1 VSGQFHAP
9 AALSPE
15 KQPLFPIEL
24 DARWAPRAVCPS
36 WQSNCDSSQPPPCYF
51 KFYEIVA
58 LKNVAYFPDRMPFK
72 DLKTDDTISPSGLI
86 SSHVAP
92 CCNERLSEIKK
103 CDFGAS
109 NTVIPSFTKISRLV
123 QKLKY
128 AKFDTQTANERS
140 WLWKVKLNKRQNHKY
155 TVMGRVYIH
164 ELLRGEGRK
173 GMIGRKRKETLD
185 AS

>member
-1 VSGQFHAP
+1 
-9 AALSPE
+9 
-15 KQPLFPIEL
+15 
-24 DARWAPRAVCPS
+24 
-36 WQSNCDSSQPPPCYF
+36 
-51 KFYEIVA
+51 
-58 LKNVAYFPDRMPFK
+58 MPFK

-103 CDFGAS
+103 CDFGES

-128 AKFDTQTANERS
+128 AKLDTQTANKRR

-155 TVMGRVYIH
+155 TVMGRVHIH
-164 ELLRGEGRK
+164 ELLRADGRK
-173 GMIGRKRKETLD
+173 EGDDRAQREGNPGREL
-185 AS
+185 S